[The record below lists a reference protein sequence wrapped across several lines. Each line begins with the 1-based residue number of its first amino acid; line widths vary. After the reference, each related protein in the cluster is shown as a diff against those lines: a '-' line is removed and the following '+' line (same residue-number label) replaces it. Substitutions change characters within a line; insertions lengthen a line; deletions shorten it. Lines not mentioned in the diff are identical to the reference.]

1 MFKSKNNF
9 KTNLNGYY
17 DIHDSGNL
25 FPINKYITTY
35 SEYPPCFLYISEA
48 FKSEV
53 LNFLLENGSLIYSS
67 CTGNLKNLLKD
78 TLSFKSG
85 TIIFEY
91 KDVFIKIMVKDEVD
105 DSNSTSFVSTDGEI
119 VEFSSII
126 KEEKQKENSKKT
138 YEMVIIYTSNVEDL
152 HLKDFEQFI
161 AKQESSKIHLYVKN
175 RYDEYVFDPIDMKI
189 PDDINIELN
198 YGSKFVSVEKQIIE
212 RLNND
217 DNGLYMFH
225 GAPGAGK
232 STFLKYLTTKVNK
245 DFIYIPAT
253 MIESFVN
260 DPTTFSSLL
269 KKKNSVLILEDAEK
283 AIVKRMGDNYDSSAV
298 TSLLNL
304 SDGIL
309 GDVLRCPLVI
319 TYNCPKQDIDDAL
332 RRKGRLQVD
341 YEFGP
346 INIEDAKKLAKH
358 LGFSK
363 KEIEENITKNMVIAD
378 IYNLTK
384 KTEMNENKKEE
395 KRIGFGK

>member
-1 MFKSKNNF
+1 MFNSKNKF

-35 SEYPPCFLYISEA
+35 SEYPPCFLYINEA
-48 FKSEV
+48 FKSDV
-53 LNFLLENGSLIYSS
+53 LSFLLKNGSLIYSS

-78 TLSFKSG
+78 TFSFKSG

-91 KDVFIKIMVKDEVD
+91 KDIFIKIMVKDEVD
-105 DSNSTSFVSTDGEI
+105 ESNSTSFVSTDGEI

-126 KEEKQKENSKKT
+126 KEENQKENSKKT
-138 YEMVIIYTSNVEDL
+138 YEMVIIYTSNIDDL

-346 INIEDAKKLAKH
+346 LDIEDAKKLAKH